1 MNLKLAAVLS
11 LLVAAPS
18 AVQAIEF
25 NNATYLL
32 NNPLIQAVRETGTFV
47 VFDGP
52 GCRDGFFGRYG
63 YYAEEDV
70 SILEVCDEKHTDI
83 AELEDTVR
91 HEAWHLV
98 QRCKGGP
105 LFTVHTLKAEA
116 SVELINIVTREYK
129 PEDHHHELE
138 AFLVASDKSEEY
150 IAGQLKRYCL

>member
-1 MNLKLAAVLS
+1 MNIKLAAVLS
-11 LLVAAPS
+11 LLVTAPS
-18 AVQAIEF
+18 TAQAIEF

-63 YYAEEDV
+63 YHAEKKI
-70 SILEVCDEKHTDI
+70 SLLEICDEKHTDT

-105 LFTVHTLKAEA
+105 LFTVNDLKANA
-116 SVELINIVTREYK
+116 SDELINTVANRYK
-129 PEDHHHELE
+129 SEDHHHELE
-138 AFLVASDKSEEY
+138 AFVVASEMSEEY
-150 IAGQLKRYCL
+150 IASQLKKYCL

>member
-11 LLVAAPS
+11 LMVTAPL

-25 NNATYLL
+25 NNATHLL
-32 NNPLIQAVRETGTFV
+32 NNPLIQAVKETGTWV

-52 GCRDGFFGRYG
+52 GCRRGFFGRYA
-63 YYAEEDV
+63 YDAENDV
-70 SILEVCDEKHTDI
+70 SILEICDEKHTDT

-105 LFTVHTLKAEA
+105 LFSVHTLKAEA
-116 SVELINIVTREYK
+116 SEGLINEVTREYK

-138 AFLVASDKSEEY
+138 AFVVASEMSGEY

>member
-11 LLVAAPS
+11 LMVAAPVV
-18 AVQAIEF
+18 VQAIKF
-25 NNATYLL
+25 NNATHLL

-52 GCRDGFFGRYG
+52 GCRGDFFGRYA
-63 YYAEEDV
+63 YDVEKDV
-70 SILEVCDEKHTDI
+70 SILEICDETHTDT

-105 LFTVHTLKAEA
+105 LFSMNSLKDSA
-116 SVELINIVTREYK
+116 SPEEVSWILGYYT
-129 PEDHHHELE
+129 EDHHHELE
-138 AFLVASDKSEEY
+138 AFVVASEMSEEY
-150 IAGQLKRYCL
+150 ITGQLERYCL